1 MWKKAKLA
9 FSRGEMMRRDY
20 VIVCNEYS
28 GYIPGVILFWGEFT
42 EDDTEKRS
50 FSGYTSDLDKCE
62 KYTLEEVKHSGY
74 HFPVYDGRMTRA
86 SFERNRDVAIKISQL
101 SELGYVIKRF
111 AVKA

>member
-1 MWKKAKLA
+1 
-9 FSRGEMMRRDY
+9 MRRDY
-20 VIVCNEYS
+20 VIVCNEHS
-28 GYIPGVILFWGEFT
+28 GYIPGVLLFWGEY
-42 EDDTEKRS
+42 
-50 FSGYTSDLDKCE
+50 SGYTSDLDKCE
-62 KYTLEEVKHSGY
+62 KYTLEEVKRNGY